1 MCCLL
6 TKLVAELAPDLVRQ
20 LLVHLGQQPVYT
32 RPREVYLTLQSHYKD
47 I

>member
-1 MCCLL
+1 MFYLL

-32 RPREVYLTLQSHYKD
+32 RAREVDLKS
-47 I
+47 